1 MAFAALL
8 AAVALATGAPVAPG
22 DPSGDYVFEGSCPTI
37 APPYRGTLTIR
48 REGAFHLLSFA
59 IDGTTLSGRGLM
71 TGRRMAV
78 EFRASNGGGGLM
90 QMRRRGRTW
99 RGSWAFFNQQEI
111 CRESWTPAPHIGDS
125 Y

>member
-1 MAFAALL
+1 MAVAALL
-8 AAVALATGAPVAPG
+8 AAAALATGAPAAAR
-22 DPSGDYVFEGSCPTI
+22 DASGDYVFEGSCPTI
-37 APPYRGTLTIR
+37 APPYRGRLTVR

-59 IDGTTLSGRGLM
+59 IDGTTLTGRGLV

-99 RGSWAFFNQQEI
+99 RGSWAFFGQQEV
-111 CRESWTPAPHIGDS
+111 CRESWTPAP
-125 Y
+125 